1 MKNQFSLLAWS
12 DFYWLRTVGPAAKVT
27 DCFKSKMK
35 IYKSWRQQM
44 GQVMTSLLLLLYLN
58 VYVKNN
64 MTVIVSKYCVD
75 SYLFEKLSQ
84 KNHIDLKK
92 YM

>member
-12 DFYWLRTVGPAAKVT
+12 DFYWLRTVGPVLKSQIVSNLKWKYINPEDNKWDFVVIVIFKV
-27 DCFKSKMK
+27 KK
-35 IYKSWRQQM
+35 
-44 GQVMTSLLLLLYLN
+44 
-58 VYVKNN
+58 N

-84 KNHIDLKK
+84 KKSHWSQK